1 VASVLFFVT
10 PQHGT
15 TEVVSFLARTSQ
27 AQTGFANTSMDLKNT
42 GQLEVEESVAFEVYV
57 ENADGTPK
65 TDLSPQ
71 TRWRGLVMDYY
82 AEGKWKHP
90 GHQLTLFHEP
100 YPQKTLPS
108 LAPDE
113 FFITF
118 HINTAQ
124 SHGIFLAEP
133 ILVLVKPERDRMPQ
147 IRMPY
152 TFQTFDGKENLDRGL
167 FKYQQKED
175 VVVPVAPHFLNHVS
189 YQQVTRPAPT
199 DGLSAPST
207 KSLLDAAQAALAQQ
221 LSREPMSQSSA
232 KPVLD
237 ATLVERAVYD
247 EEFDLTKKLLFQ
259 PVDGIRT
266 WTIEVLKQL
275 VKEGKL
281 DQEKDLSKRILAAS
295 RSSERSPV
303 LRRISRAKV
312 ARALRDYL
320 ALSGEYAYNLNLEHQ
335 DSNLDP
341 TEDFLLNVK
350 QGHCERFA
358 TGLTLML
365 RSAGIPCRLVV
376 GFRGAD
382 AKNPL
387 EPDNG
392 WYVVRQSHAHAWVE
406 ALVGQ
411 ENAEGKMEL
420 RWLTLDPSP
429 LQEADTSRSLT
440 LAQWWENSLQFLR
453 SFWRHYILEYNT
465 DQQGEAVQA
474 LWKRFALTA
483 KLEAFSSWVQ
493 REPYWL
499 ASFTALLVG
508 LIWLRR
514 PKARRRQRIAPPPAT
529 AFYHR
534 LLTLMERRCRLT
546 PKVGQT
552 PQEFGAR
559 AQEFLTAQKLEA
571 VSKDLPLRIIELFYK
586 ARYGGMVIPASQLQE
601 IDRQLDFLNVALK
614 NGPRLAN

>member
-1 VASVLFFVT
+1 ML
-10 PQHGT
+10 
-15 TEVVSFLARTSQ
+15 
-27 AQTGFANTSMDLKNT
+27 
-42 GQLEVEESVAFEVYV
+42 
-57 ENADGTPK
+57 
-65 TDLSPQ
+65 
-71 TRWRGLVMDYY
+71 TRR
-82 AEGKWKHP
+82 
-90 GHQLTLFHEP
+90 F
-100 YPQKTLPS
+100 
-108 LAPDE
+108 
-113 FFITF
+113 
-118 HINTAQ
+118 
-124 SHGIFLAEP
+124 
-133 ILVLVKPERDRMPQ
+133 
-147 IRMPY
+147 
-152 TFQTFDGKENLDRGL
+152 
-167 FKYQQKED
+167 
-175 VVVPVAPHFLNHVS
+175 
-189 YQQVTRPAPT
+189 
-199 DGLSAPST
+199 
-207 KSLLDAAQAALAQQ
+207 
-221 LSREPMSQSSA
+221 
-232 KPVLD
+232 
-237 ATLVERAVYD
+237 
-247 EEFDLTKKLLFQ
+247 LFQ
-259 PVDGIRT
+259 PVRGIRT
-266 WTIEVLKQL
+266 WTKEVLEQL

-281 DQEKDLSKRILAAS
+281 DREKDLSKS
-295 RSSERSPV
+295 V
-303 LRRISRAKV
+303 LSRARV

-320 ALSGEYAYNLNLEHQ
+320 SLSGEYAYNLNLERSDH
-335 DSNLDP
+335 DVADP
-341 TEDFLLNVK
+341 IEDFLCNVK
-350 QGHCERFA
+350 QGHCERVA

-514 PKARRRQRIAPPPAT
+514 PKARPRQRITPAPAT

-559 AQEFLTAQKLEA
+559 VQEFLTAQKLLDSGAEFLRRLPHFRREA
-571 VSKDLPLRIIELFYK
+571 ST
-586 ARYGGMVIPASQLQE
+586 
-601 IDRQLDFLNVALK
+601 
-614 NGPRLAN
+614 ANWIS

>member
-1 VASVLFFVT
+1 L
-10 PQHGT
+10 
-15 TEVVSFLARTSQ
+15 
-27 AQTGFANTSMDLKNT
+27 
-42 GQLEVEESVAFEVYV
+42 
-57 ENADGTPK
+57 
-65 TDLSPQ
+65 
-71 TRWRGLVMDYY
+71 
-82 AEGKWKHP
+82 
-90 GHQLTLFHEP
+90 
-100 YPQKTLPS
+100 
-108 LAPDE
+108 
-113 FFITF
+113 
-118 HINTAQ
+118 
-124 SHGIFLAEP
+124 
-133 ILVLVKPERDRMPQ
+133 
-147 IRMPY
+147 
-152 TFQTFDGKENLDRGL
+152 
-167 FKYQQKED
+167 
-175 VVVPVAPHFLNHVS
+175 
-189 YQQVTRPAPT
+189 
-199 DGLSAPST
+199 
-207 KSLLDAAQAALAQQ
+207 
-221 LSREPMSQSSA
+221 
-232 KPVLD
+232 
-237 ATLVERAVYD
+237 
-247 EEFDLTKKLLFQ
+247 
-259 PVDGIRT
+259 
-266 WTIEVLKQL
+266 
-275 VKEGKL
+275 
-281 DQEKDLSKRILAAS
+281 
-295 RSSERSPV
+295 ERSD
-303 LRRISRAKV
+303 RDV
-312 ARALRDYL
+312 A
-320 ALSGEYAYNLNLEHQ
+320 
-335 DSNLDP
+335 DP

-429 LQEADTSRSLT
+429 LQEADASGTLS

-465 DQQGEAVQA
+465 EQQGEAVQA

-499 ASFTALLVG
+499 ASFTVLLVG

-514 PKARRRQRIAPPPAT
+514 PKARPRQRITPAPET

-614 NGPRLAN
+614 KGPPLAN